1 MQKLR
6 DWPLNEAFL
15 FKTPPEF
22 QRYNTTEIVAILL
35 KIYREWRT
43 RYDPLKNFPWMELA
57 FEITWKWL
65 DEKKMP
71 LPRRLSDFLIKYG
84 DYRLSSSFWGS
95 LGNEIREKTPMVSE
109 YCLRITNQF
118 NWTPGAFG
126 DGGSCM
132 FESRSSTKQAMAES
146 GKFFALQ
153 HFTSD
158 NSDNPRG
165 MAVMLKDWGT
175 YYSASRCWLFPT
187 SVFINNV
194 EEDIVVCFNSYG
206 RYPLQ
211 QLAKLVQAL
220 TGAETTKRVSVSNR
234 NSTCGGVYVNSG
246 GGIVVGSERALS
258 MIEHID
264 FGFKNRYDGSIDRG
278 FGNTIPLG
286 TRTTTGAI
294 ISNAPRLGRTRKRR
308 REDEPNNMYEIQ
320 QRDREYYRKQLLNK
334 KSFPNP
340 KVRTFTINQNSWG
353 GNSKRVKIKY
363 KTFNKAL
370 SEYCKATGN
379 YRGSTISEQYMYQ
392 ANRQR
397 LCNLLWYQSTLEHE
411 FPRHGN
417 KWRKKLMYFMA
428 KNHYDIWPWIT
439 SQLKSLIIKK

>member
-1 MQKLR
+1 MHKLR

-22 QRYNTTEIVAILL
+22 QRYNTTEITTILL
-35 KIYREWRT
+35 KIYREWRM
-43 RYDPLKNFPWMELA
+43 RYSPLQNFPWMELA
-57 FEITWKWL
+57 FKIAWRWL
-65 DEKKMP
+65 DDKKVP
-71 LPRRLSDFLIKYG
+71 LPRRLSDFLVKFGNYK
-84 DYRLSSSFWGS
+84 LSSSFWGS
-95 LGNEIREKTPMVSE
+95 LGNDIREKTPMVSE

-132 FESRSSTKQAMAES
+132 FESRSSTKNAMAES

-153 HFTSD
+153 HFSSD
-158 NSDNPRG
+158 NTESSRV
-165 MAVMLKDWGT
+165 MAVALKDGGT
-175 YYSASRCWLFPT
+175 FYSSSRCWLFPT

-220 TGAETTKRVSVSNR
+220 TGSESTKRVSVSNR

-246 GGIVVGSERALS
+246 GGIIVGSEKALAL
-258 MIEHID
+258 IEHID
-264 FGFKNRYDGSIDRG
+264 FGFKNRYDGSVDRG
-278 FGNTIPLG
+278 FGNTTARG
-286 TRTTTGAI
+286 MRTTTGAVV
-294 ISNAPRLGRTRKRR
+294 STQSAFGRR
-308 REDEPNNMYEIQ
+308 RRRDREDYPTTMYQ
-320 QRDREYYRKQLLNK
+320 VQKRDREYYKKQLLNK
-334 KSFPNP
+334 KSFPDP
-340 KVRTFTINQNSWG
+340 RVRTFHISYGGWG
-353 GNSKRVKIKY
+353 NNRRIKVKY

-370 SEYCKATGN
+370 SESCKSSGN
-379 YRGSTISEQYMYQ
+379 YRGSTLSEQYMYLT
-392 ANRQR
+392 NRHR
-397 LCNLLWYQSTLEHE
+397 LCSILWYQSTLEHE

-417 KWRKKLMYFMA
+417 KWRKKLMYYMA

-439 SQLKSLIIKK
+439 SQLKSLIKK

>member
-1 MQKLR
+1 MHKLR

-22 QRYNTTEIVAILL
+22 QRYNASEIVTILL
-35 KIYREWRT
+35 KIYREWRM
-43 RYDPLKNFPWMELA
+43 RYSSLQEFPWMELA
-57 FEITWKWL
+57 FKVTWRWL
-65 DEKKMP
+65 DDKKVP
-71 LPRRLSDFLIKYG
+71 LPRRLSDFLIKFG
-84 DYRLSSSFWGS
+84 DYKLSSSFWGS
-95 LGNEIREKTPMVSE
+95 LGNDIREKTPMVAE

-132 FESRSSTKQAMAES
+132 FESRSATKNAMAES

-153 HFTSD
+153 HFTSE
-158 NSDNPRG
+158 NGDNPRG
-165 MAVMLKDWGT
+165 MAVALKDGGT
-175 YYSASRCWLFPT
+175 FFSASRCWLFPT
-187 SVFINNV
+187 SVLINNV

-220 TGAETTKRVSVSNR
+220 TGAEATKRISVSNR

-246 GGIVVGSERALS
+246 GGIIVGSERALGI
-258 MIEHID
+258 IEHID
-264 FGFKNRYDGSIDRG
+264 FGFKNRYDGSVDRG
-278 FGNTIPLG
+278 FGLSIARG
-286 TRTTTGAI
+286 MRTTTGAVI
-294 ISNAPRLGRTRKRR
+294 GRTNPLGRTRSRKLDKPRSI
-308 REDEPNNMYEIQ
+308 YEMQ
-320 QRDREYYRKQLLNK
+320 QQDRNYYKKQLLNK

-340 KVRTFTINQNSWG
+340 KVRTFNINANSWS
-353 GNSKRVKIKY
+353 GNRRVKIKY
-363 KTFNKAL
+363 KTFNKTL
-370 SEYCKATGN
+370 SEYCKSSGN
-379 YRGSTISEQYMYQ
+379 YRGSTVSEQYMYQ

-397 LCNLLWYQSTLEHE
+397 WCNILWYQSTLEHE

-417 KWRKKLMYFMA
+417 KWRKKLLYFMA
-428 KNHYDIWPWIT
+428 KNHYDVWPWIT